1 MNRIIASAIFN
12 LVLVSSFAQR
22 QAVDLSHYIFPGFT
36 VGTVLLKSGYVY
48 QDSLNY
54 NAFSEE
60 MIFLDKGRKL
70 AIGKEDISKVDTV
83 YIMDRKF
90 FILNDGFVEL
100 VYRSGCE
107 LYAEYRC
114 DVKFPG
120 KPAPYGGT
128 SETTSVSTYS
138 GVYSGGMLYELKLP
152 DGYKIKP
159 YTIYWLKK
167 DGEIKKFASLKQLTR
182 LFDDR
187 KDMLR
192 EYISTRNVDYNDQE
206 SLIELIRY
214 LDVK

>member
-1 MNRIIASAIFN
+1 MNRILASLIFN
-12 LVLVSSFAQR
+12 LLILSSFAQR
-22 QAVDLSHYIFPGFT
+22 QTVELSHYIFPEFT
-36 VGTVLLKSGYVY
+36 MGMVLLKSGYIY

-54 NAFSEE
+54 NSFSEE

-83 YIMDRKF
+83 YIMSRKF
-90 FILNDGFVEL
+90 FVLNDGFVEL
-100 VYRSGCE
+100 VYRSGYE

-120 KPAPYGGT
+120 KPAAYGGT

-152 DGYKIKP
+152 EGYKIKP

-167 DGEIKKFASLKQLTR
+167 DGEINKFVSLNQLTR

-187 KDMLR
+187 KDMIR
-192 EYISTRNVDYNDQE
+192 EYVSAQKVDYQDQE
-206 SLIELIRY
+206 SLIGLIRY
-214 LDVK
+214 LEAN